1 MSFIIVFSQSVSFG
15 QQAVAFLKGTSLL
28 MLVLVFFTIFSYYVP
43 KGKRAMSGLSGAVCA
58 TFLIEVFNFWVLGR
72 IPVIGDFTR
81 IIGSVAGTLAAPACT
96 ILVIILMGGNPLFA
110 ILCGTAVF
118 GVGLSVDVDG
128 ISKSIARTLVNTT
141 TTDGQ
146 KLLSEDN
153 SIRVIAEWVKG
164 NNLQGEM
171 QKTFDSVKSNLVISD
186 QKDILKTIFNSQ
198 YMPSFAM
205 NLRITVGAFN
215 ILAGLVAGY
224 TMYWALVLLQK
235 YAPDGLDL
243 IIALLIIAPLTALTA
258 KFGANVVAPL
268 LKGIGSSIE
277 VAINL
282 SPIPMAIVVGG
293 FLTVVGTSPLSSM
306 ALAVG
311 LGLQGSA
318 MAVGSVAA
326 MGSSFMNGVL
336 FARMKYGDKKQTI
349 ACAIE
354 PLSQADIISMN
365 PVSVYTTN
373 FIGAAATGVLVII
386 YGQNILNIEQ
396 TVFMINSNSYEVV
409 RGFTQQGVGLAT
421 PFGPV
426 AMFGQGGGQTAKV
439 LTQNSTQYA
448 TWQLNMHLAILL
460 VLTAILNAGAGL
472 LGGYMFRHSK
482 RTTYFE
488 IYNLPLPLKHQYLLE
503 EIELFQNNKRRFAW
517 QWKTIIFFSKIK
529 QTIRVKSIIY
539 IKTFIECFNK
549 FIFEK
554 EETIKTK
561 KDELLHT
568 STSKQEFKTS
578 YKKEKKQ
585 IIIDLKNKWINN
597 YKSEIQKQK
606 QYYNDLMSH
615 FKNELETL
623 NQLVAKNKQMSQKIT
638 NEDKTKYKQLKSEFK
653 KTQKQNHQLAKTN
666 LKGSVGKDRLTKLH
680 NKKMQFI
687 QDHIDFYKQVSQFYP
702 QKKFVIKTFIES

>member
-1 MSFIIVFSQSVSFG
+1 
-15 QQAVAFLKGTSLL
+15 

-72 IPVIGDFTR
+72 IPVIGDFTKV
-81 IIGSVAGTLAAPACT
+81 IGSVAGTLAAPACT

-118 GVGLSVDVDG
+118 AVGLSVDVDG
-128 ISKSIARTLVNTT
+128 ISKSIARTLVNTSNIE
-141 TTDGQ
+141 GQ
-146 KLLSEDN
+146 KLLSDDN
-153 SIRVIAEWVKG
+153 SIRAIAEWVKG
-164 NNLQGEM
+164 NDLGTELS
-171 QKTFDSVKSNLVISD
+171 KTFESVKSNLIITD
-186 QKDILKTIFNSQ
+186 QKDVLKTIFNKE
-198 YMPSFAM
+198 YMPTFAM
-205 NLRITVGAFN
+205 NLRTTVGAFN

-243 IIALLIIAPLTALTA
+243 IIALLVIAPSTALIA

-318 MAVGSVAA
+318 MAVGSVSA

-336 FARMKYGDKKQTI
+336 FARMKYGEKKQTI
-349 ACAIE
+349 ACSIE

-365 PVSVYTTN
+365 PVSVYITN
-373 FIGAAATGVLVII
+373 FIGAAATGILVII

-426 AMFGQGGGQTAKV
+426 AMFGQGGGQTAEV
-439 LTQNSTQYA
+439 LTKTSNQYA

-460 VLTAILNAGAGL
+460 VLTAILNVGAGL
-472 LGGYMFRHSK
+472 LGGYMFRHSR

-503 EIELFQNNKRRFAW
+503 EIELFQDNKRRFAW
-517 QWKTIIFFSKIK
+517 QWQTIIFFNKIK
-529 QTIRVKSIIY
+529 QTIKVKSIIY
-539 IKTFIECFNK
+539 IKTFVDCFNK
-549 FIFEK
+549 FLVEK
-554 EETIKTK
+554 EQSIKTK
-561 KDELLHT
+561 KEELLHT
-568 STSKQEFKTS
+568 SSSKKEFKNNF
-578 YKKEKKQ
+578 KKEKKQ
-585 IIIDLKNKWINN
+585 IISNLKNKWVNN
-597 YKSEIQKQK
+597 YKNEIQKAKQHYKDLLQHYAKQLESLKKLVIKNKKMKQSVSEQDKVKYQSLKAEFKKIQKQK
-606 QYYNDLMSH
+606 HML
-615 FKNELETL
+615 
-623 NQLVAKNKQMSQKIT
+623 A
-638 NEDKTKYKQLKSEFK
+638 KSE
-653 KTQKQNHQLAKTN
+653 

-680 NKKMQFI
+680 NKKMQFL
-687 QDHIDFYKQVSQFYP
+687 QDKIDFYEQVSKFYP
-702 QKKFVIKTFIES
+702 QKKFVIKTSLKSH

>member
-1 MSFIIVFSQSVSFG
+1 MNIIVFSQSVSFG

-72 IPVIGDFTR
+72 IPVIGDFTK

-118 GVGLSVDVDG
+118 AVGLSVDVDG
-128 ISKSIARTLVNTT
+128 ISKSIARTLVNTSNIE
-141 TTDGQ
+141 GQ
-146 KLLSEDN
+146 KLLSDDN
-153 SIRVIAEWVKG
+153 SIRAIAEWVKG
-164 NNLQGEM
+164 NDLGTELS
-171 QKTFDSVKSNLVISD
+171 KTFESVKSNLIITD
-186 QKDILKTIFNSQ
+186 QKDVLKTIFNKE
-198 YMPSFAM
+198 YMPTFAM
-205 NLRITVGAFN
+205 NLRTTVGAFN

-243 IIALLIIAPLTALTA
+243 IIALLVIAPSTALIA

-282 SPIPMAIVVGG
+282 SPIPMAIVVVG

-318 MAVGSVAA
+318 MAVGSVSA

-336 FARMKYGDKKQTI
+336 FARMKYGEKKQTI
-349 ACAIE
+349 ACSIE

-365 PVSVYTTN
+365 PVSVYITN
-373 FIGAAATGVLVII
+373 FIGAAATGILVII

-426 AMFGQGGGQTAKV
+426 AMFGQGGGQTAEV
-439 LTQNSTQYA
+439 LTKTSNQYA

-460 VLTAILNAGAGL
+460 VLTAILNVGAGL
-472 LGGYMFRHSK
+472 LGGYMFRHSR

-503 EIELFQNNKRRFAW
+503 EIELFQDNKRRFAW
-517 QWKTIIFFSKIK
+517 QWQTIIFFNKIK
-529 QTIRVKSIIY
+529 QTIKVKSIIF
-539 IKTFIECFNK
+539 IKTFVDCFNK
-549 FIFEK
+549 FLVEK
-554 EETIKTK
+554 EQSIKTK
-561 KDELLHT
+561 KEELLHT
-568 STSKQEFKTS
+568 SSSKKEFKNNF
-578 YKKEKKQ
+578 KKEKKQ
-585 IIIDLKNKWINN
+585 IISNLKNKWVNN
-597 YKSEIQKQK
+597 YKNEIQKAK
-606 QYYNDLMSH
+606 QHYKDLLQH
-615 FKNELETL
+615 YAKQLESL
-623 NQLVAKNKQMSQKIT
+623 KKLVIKNKKMKQSVSEQ
-638 NEDKTKYKQLKSEFK
+638 DKLKYQSLKAEFK
-653 KTQKQNHQLAKTN
+653 KTQKQKHMLAKSE

-680 NKKMQFI
+680 NKKMQFL
-687 QDHIDFYKQVSQFYP
+687 QDKIDFYEQVSKFYP
-702 QKKFVIKTFIES
+702 QKKFVIKTSLKSH

>member
-1 MSFIIVFSQSVSFG
+1 MNFIIVFSQSVSFG
-15 QQAVAFLKGTSLL
+15 QQVVAFLKGTSLL

-81 IIGSVAGTLAAPACT
+81 VIGSVAGTLAAPACT

-128 ISKSIARTLVNTT
+128 ISKSIAKTLINTNT
-141 TTDGQ
+141 PDGQ
-146 KLLSEDN
+146 KLLAEDN
-153 SIRVIAEWVKG
+153 AIRVIAEWVKG
-164 NNLQGEM
+164 NTLQNEM
-171 QKTFDSVKSNLVISD
+171 QKTFETIKSNLVINE
-186 QKDILKTIFNSQ
+186 QKDILKTIFSTQ
-198 YMPSFAM
+198 YMPNFAM
-205 NLRITVGAFN
+205 HLRTTVGAFN

-224 TMYWALVLLQK
+224 TMYWALLLLQK

-318 MAVGSVAA
+318 MAVGSVSA

-336 FARMKYGDKKQTI
+336 FARMKYGEKKQTI
-349 ACAIE
+349 ACSIE

-365 PVSVYTTN
+365 PVSVYITN
-373 FIGAAATGVLVII
+373 FIGAAATGILVIV

-426 AMFGQGGGQTAKV
+426 AMFGQGGGQTAEV
-439 LTQNSTQYA
+439 LTKTSTQYA

-460 VLTAILNAGAGL
+460 VLTAILNVGAGL
-472 LGGYMFRHSK
+472 LGGYMFRNSR

-503 EIELFQNNKRRFAW
+503 EIELFQTNKRRFAW

-529 QTIRVKSIIY
+529 QTIRVKTIIY
-539 IKTFIECFNK
+539 IKTFIDCFNQ
-549 FIFEK
+549 FLTEK
-554 EETIKTK
+554 EKTIKTK
-561 KDELLHT
+561 KEELLHI
-568 STSKQEFKTS
+568 STSKQEFKINF
-578 YKKEKKQ
+578 KKEKQQ
-585 IIIDLKNKWINN
+585 IITDLKNKWINN
-597 YKSEIQKQK
+597 YKLEIQKEK
-606 QYYNDLMSH
+606 QQYKDLLLH
-615 FKNELETL
+615 FKNELEVL
-623 NQLVAKNKQMSQKIT
+623 NQLVVKNKKMSQSLT
-638 NEDKTKYKQLKSEFK
+638 NDDKLRYQKLKSDFK
-653 KTQKQNHQLAKTN
+653 KTQKQNHDLAKAA

-680 NKKMQFI
+680 NKKMQAL
-687 QDHIDFYKQVSQFYP
+687 QDKINFYKEVSKFYP
-702 QKKFVIKTFIES
+702 QKRFIIKTSLES

>member
-1 MSFIIVFSQSVSFG
+1 MNIIVFSQSVSFG

-72 IPVIGDFTR
+72 IPVIGDFTKV
-81 IIGSVAGTLAAPACT
+81 IGSVAGTLAAPACT

-118 GVGLSVDVDG
+118 AVGLSVDVDG
-128 ISKSIARTLVNTT
+128 ISKSIARTLVNTST
-141 TTDGQ
+141 TKGQ
-146 KLLSEDN
+146 QLLSDDN
-153 SIRVIAEWVKG
+153 SIRAIAEWIKG
-164 NNLQGEM
+164 NNLGSELS
-171 QKTFDSVKSNLVISD
+171 KTFESVKPNLLITD
-186 QKDILKTIFNSQ
+186 QKDVLKTIFSKE
-198 YMPSFAM
+198 YMPTFAM
-205 NLRITVGAFN
+205 NLRTTVGAFN
-215 ILAGLVAGY
+215 VLAGLVAGY

-318 MAVGSVAA
+318 MAVGSVSA

-336 FARMKYGDKKQTI
+336 FARMKYGEKKQTI
-349 ACAIE
+349 ACSIE

-365 PVSVYTTN
+365 PVSVYITN
-373 FIGAAATGVLVII
+373 FIGAAATGILVIV

-396 TVFMINSNSYEVV
+396 TVFMINSNSYEIV

-426 AMFGQGGGQTAKV
+426 AMFGQGGGQTAEV
-439 LTQNSTQYA
+439 LTKTSNQYA

-460 VLTAILNAGAGL
+460 VLTAILNVGAGL
-472 LGGYMFRHSK
+472 LGGYMFRYSR

-503 EIELFQNNKRRFAW
+503 EIKLFQSNKRRFAW
-517 QWKTIIFFSKIK
+517 QWQTIIFFNKIK
-529 QTIRVKSIIY
+529 ETIKVKSIIY
-539 IKTFIECFNK
+539 IKTFVDCFNK
-549 FIFEK
+549 FLVEK
-554 EETIKTK
+554 EQLIKTK
-561 KDELLHT
+561 KEELLHT
-568 STSKQEFKTS
+568 SSSKKEFKDNF
-578 YKKEKKQ
+578 KKEKKQ
-585 IIIDLKNKWINN
+585 IIINLKNKWINN
-597 YKSEIQKQK
+597 YKNEIQKAK
-606 QYYNDLMSH
+606 QHYKELLKHYASQLELLKKLVNENKKMKQSVSAQDKAKYKSLKAE
-615 FKNELETL
+615 FKN
-623 NQLVAKNKQMSQKIT
+623 
-638 NEDKTKYKQLKSEFK
+638 
-653 KTQKQNHQLAKTN
+653 TQKQKHMVVKSE

-680 NKKMQFI
+680 NKKMQFL
-687 QDHIDFYKQVSQFYP
+687 QDKISFYEQASKFYP
-702 QKKFVIKTFIES
+702 QKKFAIKTSLESH